1 MIKRGIAATYAGLVV
16 PGEDGDAE
24 HHHHHHG
31 GEPAHSHDAADA
43 HDGAGTRT
51 LAEVLAIVE
60 NSTLTARQ
68 RERASAVYR
77 RLAEAEAHTHGTTA
91 DAIRFHEIGQVDA
104 ILDVAA
110 TCIALDLLEIDELRC
125 SPFPIGHGSIRMEHG
140 LYPNPPP
147 AVAHMLIGWPTR
159 AVDVAG
165 ELVTPTAAAILTTLA
180 RPGRSDL
187 VIERIGY
194 GAGRSD
200 FTVPN
205 VTRVIIGAAPAAP
218 TDAPGAPDG
227 DEIVVLEANI
237 DDMLPQHYE
246 LATERMFAA
255 GARDVWLTPVVMKKG
270 RPAVTLSAIAAP
282 QDEDAVA
289 RAMLA
294 ETTTIGVRVRTER
307 RHVLPRSGGSVDT
320 PYGTGPRQTHRTQ
333 RRVARP
339 RRVRRPPAHR
349 ARTKSR
355 AARRRARRGR
365 RHPRGIPTVI
375 DATTETLA
383 AKEARLRAIFRELGS
398 CIVAF
403 SGGVD
408 SALVLHVAAQEL
420 GDRAV
425 GITARSESLAERE
438 YAGAVQFAS
447 TVDARHE
454 VIETRE
460 LHDPSYAANPTDRCY
475 FCKSELYGRACRRSR
490 ASAASRTSST
500 ATTATTKATGAPAA
514 RPPASTASAARC
526 TKPGCARPTCAR
538 SRTSSA
544 SRCGTSPRWRACRR
558 ASRTARRSR
567 WSCCAKSTA
576 PSRPCTT
583 PACAPAASATMARS
597 PASKSRRTTSPPPP
611 TPSAA
616 RASSKACA
624 PPAIAT

>member
-1 MIKRGIAATYAGLVV
+1 MRIAYVDMIGGAAGDMLLAAFLDAGVDRDALEAALRGVVADGWTLAPQRVIKRGIAATYAGLVV

-43 HDGAGTRT
+43 HDGAGMRT

-147 AVAHMLIGWPTR
+147 AVAHMLIGWPAR

-205 VTRVIIGAAPAAP
+205 VTRVIIGAAHAAR

-320 PYGTGPRQTHRTQ
+320 PYGPVRVKRTGLNGESRVRAEYDDLLRIARERNLALPD
-333 RRVARP
+333 VAR
-339 RRVRRPPAHR
+339 V
-349 ARTKSR
+349 
-355 AARRRARRGR
+355 
-365 RHPRGIPTVI
+365 
-375 DATTETLA
+375 
-383 AKEARLRAIFRELGS
+383 
-398 CIVAF
+398 
-403 SGGVD
+403 
-408 SALVLHVAAQEL
+408 
-420 GDRAV
+420 
-425 GITARSESLAERE
+425 
-438 YAGAVQFAS
+438 
-447 TVDARHE
+447 VDA
-454 VIETRE
+454 VIQGE
-460 LHDPSYAANPTDRCY
+460 S
-475 FCKSELYGRACRRSR
+475 
-490 ASAASRTSST
+490 
-500 ATTATTKATGAPAA
+500 
-514 RPPASTASAARC
+514 
-526 TKPGCARPTCAR
+526 
-538 SRTSSA
+538 
-544 SRCGTSPRWRACRR
+544 
-558 ASRTARRSR
+558 
-567 WSCCAKSTA
+567 
-576 PSRPCTT
+576 
-583 PACAPAASATMARS
+583 
-597 PASKSRRTTSPPPP
+597 
-611 TPSAA
+611 
-616 RASSKACA
+616 
-624 PPAIAT
+624 